1 LAKGI
6 AYLATK
12 TTFMSEILEMY
23 EIKEK
28 QPMWLFIGTFVSAFL
43 FVFGMITL
51 FLLFMPV
58 LTPFSHAQ
66 QVTATPAPQLPV
78 SGDRDVPFLDVNS
91 IPARNLYPEL
101 TSVDNTA
108 PGNWIRI
115 PSIGVNVPLDL
126 AASLQDKDVL
136 AALVSGAALYPNG
149 ILPGRLGNAFIAA
162 HSTGEPW
169 KGKYRFAFLKIDQ
182 IKPGDVINIDYNGTR
197 YTYEVVGSKLVKP
210 SADFTV
216 QSDRPMPTVT
226 LMACWPLWTIN
237 QRMLVTGELTH
248 ITKLTPTPS

>member
-1 LAKGI
+1 
-6 AYLATK
+6 
-12 TTFMSEILEMY
+12 MSEILEII
-23 EIKEK
+23 EVKEHK
-28 QPMWLFIGTFVSAFL
+28 NTWLFIGTFVSAFL

-58 LTPFSHAQ
+58 LTPISKADQAGVAVH
-66 QVTATPAPQLPV
+66 PQLPL
-78 SGDRDVPFLDVNS
+78 SGDRDEPFLDLNT
-91 IPARNLYPEL
+91 IQTRNLYPEL
-101 TSVDNTA
+101 TSIDNTA

-126 AASLQDKDVL
+126 SASLQDKDVL
-136 AALVSGAALYPNG
+136 AALINGAALYPNG
-149 ILPGRLGNAFIAA
+149 ILPGRLGNTFIAA

-182 IKPGDVINIDYNGTR
+182 IKAGDEIDLDYNGTR
-197 YTYEVVGSKLVKP
+197 YTYQVTNSKLVKP
-210 SADFTV
+210 SADFKV
-216 QSDRPMPTVT
+216 ESDRPIPTVT

-248 ITKLTPTPS
+248 ITKLTPKPS